1 MRGAQFLR
9 HLPRDC
15 VSSNE
20 SPSLGRSVGSGGDH
34 LRRRRRRRPV
44 LEGVRPLF
52 FAFFGLFLLCR
63 VQCIAAMVAI
73 LVDAAAAVSPSLL
86 PPFSWHKLRHFH
98 STSRNPD
105 KIPFLVWTTQL
116 PFTFGTSETE
126 LQSFVRSFEMG
137 CSLLLSFV
145 LILIL
150 MLDSEW

>member
-1 MRGAQFLR
+1 M
-9 HLPRDC
+9 
-15 VSSNE
+15 
-20 SPSLGRSVGSGGDH
+20 
-34 LRRRRRRRPV
+34 RRRRRRRPV

-63 VQCIAAMVAI
+63 VPLCIAVVAI
-73 LVDAAAAVSPSLL
+73 LVDAAAAAVSPSLL
-86 PPFSWHKLRHFH
+86 PPFSWHKLRHFR